1 LETETKEEEM
11 TKRVIT
17 DTERFNFLCD
27 CEDEGALNLLSEQ
40 LGDRG
45 GLTKWVDALIEELG
59 EAE

>member
-1 LETETKEEEM
+1 M

-27 CEDEGALNLLSEQ
+27 CEDEGALDLLSEH

-59 EAE
+59 ETE